1 MPKRAILYRR
11 ESVAGEEKV
20 SLEVQERQGRQ
31 YCERKGYQVVGV
43 ESDSGMSGF
52 SVEYV
57 DRPGVVRTIERVE
70 RGEAD
75 VVVPMWVSRLS
86 RDELDQAVIWRRIER
101 AGGKVDSVTEG
112 DDPFTQG
119 IHKLVAV
126 EFSREKSRTWKAIK
140 ERRNALGLLHG
151 GQTPWGYEPSDV
163 RDTPPTPHETNG
175 PVMLDCYQRY
185 VRGAGHRSLVD
196 DLNERGFRT
205 TRGKLFSLASFTRL
219 MDSGFAAGFITVGDR
234 LVKGAH
240 VAIVSDTLW
249 REYRRERERRSKVHP
264 KARQPHH
271 WPLGGGLT
279 TCATCGTNLS
289 LNRYEEPSYARCS
302 KRLHKGKS
310 VCAGVEIR
318 RAMIDTAVGLWLGS
332 RITEL
337 AAVAADARDVDE
349 RRAAIG
355 QRLAELHEDEQRIVA
370 GRSAAA
376 RLVAS
381 GDMTEDD
388 FITAKRDADHKLE
401 SIVDA
406 IATAH
411 AELNALEPTLDV
423 YDQLSRDAAETP
435 EEWHVRLRKVIR
447 VVRVSRDSVTV
458 VPWHGEPHVVDR
470 RDLQPVELGG
480 RRRGANG
487 KFLPKTA

>member
-1 MPKRAILYRR
+1 
-11 ESVAGEEKV
+11 VAGEEKV
-20 SLEVQERQGRQ
+20 SLDVQERQGRQ
-31 YCERKGYQVVGV
+31 HCARKGYDVVGV

-52 SVEYV
+52 RIEYI

-151 GQTPWGYEPSDV
+151 GQVPWGYEPATT
-163 RDTPPTPHETNG
+163 RDAPPTPHPVNG
-175 PVMLDCYQRY
+175 PVMTDLYERY
-185 VRGAGHRSLVD
+185 VRGAGHRALVD

-240 VAIVSDTLW
+240 DAIVSDTLW
-249 REYRRERERRSKVHP
+249 RDYQRERERRRKVHP

-271 WPLGGGLT
+271 WPLGGGLSV
-279 TCATCGTNLS
+279 CETCGTNLS
-289 LNRYEEPSYARCS
+289 LNRYDEPSYARCS
-302 KRLHKGKS
+302 KRLHQGKAA
-310 VCAGVEIR
+310 CPGVEIR
-318 RAMIDTAVGLWLGS
+318 RAMIDTVVGLWLGS

-337 AAVAADARDVDE
+337 AAVAADARDVDD
-349 RRAAIG
+349 RRAAIAR
-355 QRLAELHEDEQRIVA
+355 RLAELHADEQRIVA

-376 RLVAS
+376 RLVAT
-381 GDMTEDD
+381 GDMSEDD
-388 FITAKRDADHKLE
+388 FIAARRDADHALE
-401 SIVDA
+401 ATVDA
-406 IATAH
+406 IAEAQ
-411 AELNALEPTLDV
+411 AELETLEPTLDV
-423 YDQLSRDAAETP
+423 YDQLVRDAAETP

-447 VVRVSRDSVTV
+447 AVRVSREAVTV

-470 RDLQPVELGG
+470 RELQPAETGA

-487 KFLPKTA
+487 KFLPRAS